1 MPGSLS
7 RFSTTTWRTS
17 GESIA
22 PSAQPPASLRRK
34 ARKAGRWSPKPRTGA
49 SSGGKQRP
57 YLQIR
62 GNFVV
67 VTKTAYVIEKLK
79 TSAAE

>member
-1 MPGSLS
+1 VVAE
-7 RFSTTTWRTS
+7 T
-17 GESIA
+17 ED
-22 PSAQPPASLRRK
+22 
-34 ARKAGRWSPKPRTGA
+34 GA
-49 SSGGKQRP
+49 SSGGEQRP